1 MATWLALGGI
11 QTDLPRVRE
20 ARAHS
25 IIWYESRMI
34 DGTVANWPT
43 YLALFCLTP
52 TVRCPDH
59 PCPREVCLY
68 LVKA

>member
-52 TVRCPDH
+52 TVR
-59 PCPREVCLY
+59 
-68 LVKA
+68 